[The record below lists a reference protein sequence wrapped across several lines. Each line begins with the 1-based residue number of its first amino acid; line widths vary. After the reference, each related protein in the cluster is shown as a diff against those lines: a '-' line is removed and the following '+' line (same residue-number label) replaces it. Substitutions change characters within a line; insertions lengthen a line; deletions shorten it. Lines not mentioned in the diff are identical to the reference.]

1 MKTVGL
7 GLALTAG
14 CLLVLSAAGVQAATD
29 VRWRCEVVYQPARQV
44 WVREL
49 TLSHDDKRL
58 TRVAIDGVPVYTFA
72 VYEQWIMT
80 SQDNERVQID
90 VGSRTWQ
97 SDFRG
102 LASGQGR
109 CEPL

>member
-1 MKTVGL
+1 MKEVGWR
-7 GLALTAG
+7 LARAAG
-14 CLLVLSAAGVQAATD
+14 CLLALGAEAQAATD

-49 TLSHDDKRL
+49 TLSHEDKRL

>member
-1 MKTVGL
+1 MKTARY
-7 GLALTAG
+7 GLALTVG
-14 CLLVLSAAGVQAATD
+14 GLLAWGAVGAHAATD
-29 VRWRCEVVYQPARQV
+29 VHWRCEVVYQPTRQV

-58 TRVAIDGVPVYTFA
+58 TRVAIDGLPVHTFA
-72 VYEQWIMT
+72 VYEQWVMT

-90 VGSRTWQ
+90 VGARTWQ

-109 CEPL
+109 CEPM

>member
-1 MKTVGL
+1 MKSFTRW
-7 GLALTAG
+7 TAG
-14 CLLVLSAAGVQAATD
+14 LWLTLGAAGAQAATE
-29 VRWRCEVVYQPARQV
+29 VHWRCEVVYQPAREV

-49 TLSHDDKRL
+49 TLTHDNRRL
-58 TRVAIDGVPVYTFA
+58 TRVAIDGVPVYTFS
-72 VYEQWIMT
+72 VYGQWILT

-109 CEPL
+109 CEPM